1 MRWPL
6 HSCFIAFVF
15 LVTACGGAQEAGD
28 AKLVVEPQ
36 QFVLLPCGPVA
47 GDAPCTLA
55 SIGGKRILF
64 GAPAG
69 VTSAMSLEDLKLL
82 DAVMLF
88 SLRASDTNGLAEV
101 RNRSWEA
108 GRDAPLLVV
117 GPNGVDAL
125 VAGLNQAYEMAD
137 ALRIVEDGIPAGGY
151 DAALMRTRSGAQ
163 DSRVFNTGDV
173 VVEHSSAVYL
183 IEYLETTR
191 VWLSSCKGE
200 VLGGA
205 DYIILCNPEAGAD
218 VWPLQGPVFV
228 KE

>member
-1 MRWPL
+1 MRLPFRSFL
-6 HSCFIAFVF
+6 LASAFLISACSGHQSTEDAE
-15 LVTACGGAQEAGD
+15 LVI
-28 AKLVVEPQ
+28 EPH
-36 QFVLLPCGPVA
+36 QFVLIPCGPVT
-47 GDAPCTLA
+47 GDHPCALA

-69 VTSAMSLEDLKLL
+69 VTSALSSEDLKLL

-88 SLRASDTNGLAEV
+88 SLRAGDTNGLSEV
-101 RNRSWEA
+101 RNQSWEA

-117 GPNGVDAL
+117 GPSGVDAF

-151 DAALMRTRSGAQ
+151 DAALLRTISGAQ
-163 DSRVFNTGDV
+163 QNTVFNTGDV
-173 VVEHSSAVYL
+173 VVVHSTAGYS
-183 IEYLETTR
+183 INYLEATR

-200 VLGGA
+200 TAPEVDYAVLC
-205 DYIILCNPEAGAD
+205 DPQTGAD
-218 VWPLQGPVFV
+218 VWPLERAVFV